1 MGTRT
6 SSESRGL
13 FCSALA
19 WFKQILKLPASRGI
33 VGAAGI
39 IALAALLV
47 WLFKPSPAHPASTY
61 PASTTSDPSVVI
73 GTFITLYG
81 LFLAGFGALASFVVK
96 EGNKKKGRFVALRA
110 AAITFLVAATLTDLL
125 RVRDAT
131 SDLSTAATYGLSHQ
145 ALNDDIIDFQIYF
158 FLNIAVIIFGIVVAC
173 LPSGEQEP
181 ESGGQVS
188 LK

>member
-1 MGTRT
+1 
-6 SSESRGL
+6 
-13 FCSALA
+13 
-19 WFKQILKLPASRGI
+19 
-33 VGAAGI
+33 
-39 IALAALLV
+39 
-47 WLFKPSPAHPASTY
+47 
-61 PASTTSDPSVVI
+61 
-73 GTFITLYG
+73 
-81 LFLAGFGALASFVVK
+81 
-96 EGNKKKGRFVALRA
+96 LRA

-188 LK
+188 PK